1 LEQTSMRPAALI
13 SALLIV
19 TPALAAEITVAPE
32 EIDDRK
38 AVIATVEPVRQLV
51 ARARIGGTLAGLK
64 VREGDVVQAG
74 QQIAVIAD
82 QKLVLQLEALE
93 QRIRSQE
100 AQRDQAKTD
109 FERVQE
115 LQSRGVS
122 AQAQLDQVRTALN
135 VAERNLSAMQ
145 ADRNVLNQ
153 QMAEGAVLAP
163 GTGRVLSVPV
173 SQGRVVMPG
182 ESIATMAEERYIL
195 RLSLPERHAQ
205 IMKAGETVEI
215 AARGTNENSLERRQ
229 GQVRL
234 VYPEIAGGRVMAD
247 VEVDGLG
254 DYFVG
259 ERTRVY
265 VSTGK
270 RTALLVPAA
279 ALYARSGAFFL
290 RLKSGAE
297 IVVQPGERIG
307 ERVEILSGLRAGDVV
322 VAP

>member
-1 LEQTSMRPAALI
+1 MRLT
-13 SALLIV
+13 ALLPI
-19 TPALAAEITVAPE
+19 LLFAAPVMAADVTVAPE

-38 AVIATVEPVRQLV
+38 AVVATVEPVRQLV
-51 ARARIGGTLAGLK
+51 ARARIGGTVATLK
-64 VREGDVVQAG
+64 VREGDNVQAG

-82 QKLVLQLEALE
+82 QKLALQLEALE

-100 AQRDQAKTD
+100 AHRDQAKTD

-163 GTGRVLSVPV
+163 GNGRALNVPV

-182 ESIATMAEERYIL
+182 ESIATLAEERYIL

-205 IMKAGETVEI
+205 IMKAGDTVEI
-215 AARGTNENSLERRQ
+215 AARGTNENTAERRR
-229 GQVRL
+229 GHVRL
-234 VYPEIAGGRVMAD
+234 VYPEITGGRVMAD

-254 DYFVG
+254 NYFVG

-270 RTALLVPAA
+270 RSALLVPVG
-279 ALYARSGAFFL
+279 ALYTRSGAFFL

-297 IVVQPGERIG
+297 IVVQPGERVG
-307 ERVEILSGLRAGDVV
+307 ERIEILSGLRAGDVV
-322 VAP
+322 VSP

>member
-1 LEQTSMRPAALI
+1 MRLTALI
-13 SALLIV
+13 PALLFAAPV
-19 TPALAAEITVAPE
+19 LAAEVVVTPE

-38 AVIATVEPVRQLV
+38 AVVATVEPVRQLV
-51 ARARIGGTLAGLK
+51 ARARIGGTVASLK

-74 QQIAVIAD
+74 QQIAVVAD
-82 QKLVLQLEALE
+82 QKLALQLEAIE

-100 AQRDQAKTD
+100 AQRDQAMVD
-109 FERVQE
+109 FDRVQE

-122 AQAQLDQVRTALN
+122 SQAQLDQVRTALN
-135 VAERNLSAMQ
+135 IAERNLSAIQ

-153 QMAEGAVLAP
+153 QTAEGAVLAP
-163 GTGRVLSVPV
+163 GNGRVLSVPV
-173 SQGRVVMPG
+173 SLGRVIMPG
-182 ESIATMAEERYIL
+182 ESVATLAEERYIL

-205 IMKAGETVEI
+205 IMKAGDAVEI
-215 AARGTNENSLERRQ
+215 AARGSKENGPEQRRK

-234 VYPEIAGGRVMAD
+234 VYPEITGGRVMAD
-247 VEVDGLG
+247 VDVDGLG

-270 RTALLVPAA
+270 RSALLVPSSAV
-279 ALYARSGAFFL
+279 YPRSGAFFV

-297 IVVQPGERIG
+297 IVVQPGERMDGRI
-307 ERVEILSGLRAGDVV
+307 EILSGLRAGDVV
-322 VAP
+322 VTP

>member
-1 LEQTSMRPAALI
+1 MRFVALI
-13 SALLIV
+13 PALFLAAPV
-19 TPALAAEITVAPE
+19 LAAEVNVAPE

-38 AVIATVEPVRQLV
+38 AVVATVEPVRQLV
-51 ARARIGGTLAGLK
+51 DRARIGGTLASLK

-82 QKLVLQLEALE
+82 QKLVLQLEALD

-100 AQRDQAKTD
+100 AQRDQAKVD

-145 ADRNVLNQ
+145 ADKNVLNQ
-153 QMAEGAVLAP
+153 QMSEGAVLAP
-163 GTGRVLSVPV
+163 GNGRVLNVPV

-182 ESIATMAEERYIL
+182 ESIATLAEERYIL

-205 IMKAGETVEI
+205 IMKAGDTVEI
-215 AARGTNENSLERRQ
+215 AARGAKDMTIDERRR

-234 VYPEIAGGRVMAD
+234 VYPEIVGGRVMAD
-247 VEVDGLG
+247 VEVEGLG

-270 RTALLVPAA
+270 RSAFLVPATA
-279 ALYARSGAFFL
+279 VYSRVGAFFV
-290 RLKSGAE
+290 RLKSGTE
-297 IVVQPGERIG
+297 IVVQPGERMGDRI
-307 ERVEILSGLRAGDVV
+307 EILSGLRAGDVV
-322 VAP
+322 VTP

>member
-1 LEQTSMRPAALI
+1 MRLTALI
-13 SALLIV
+13 PALLFAAPV
-19 TPALAAEITVAPE
+19 LAAEVVVTPE

-38 AVIATVEPVRQLV
+38 AVVATVEPVRQLV
-51 ARARIGGTLAGLK
+51 ARARIGGTVASLK

-74 QQIAVIAD
+74 QQIAVVAD
-82 QKLVLQLEALE
+82 QKLALQLEAIE

-100 AQRDQAKTD
+100 AQRDQAKVD
-109 FERVQE
+109 FDRVQE

-122 AQAQLDQVRTALN
+122 SQAQLDQVRTALN
-135 VAERNLSAMQ
+135 IAERNLSAIQ

-153 QMAEGAVLAP
+153 QTAEGAVLAP
-163 GTGRVLSVPV
+163 GNGRVLSVPV
-173 SQGRVVMPG
+173 SLGRVIMPG
-182 ESIATMAEERYIL
+182 ESVATLAEERYIL

-205 IMKAGETVEI
+205 IMKAGDAVEI
-215 AARGTNENSLERRQ
+215 AARGSKENDAEQRRK

-234 VYPEIAGGRVMAD
+234 VYPEITGGRVMAD
-247 VEVDGLG
+247 VDVDGLG

-270 RTALLVPAA
+270 RSALLVPSSAV
-279 ALYARSGAFFL
+279 YPRSGAFFV

-297 IVVQPGERIG
+297 IVVQPGERMDGRI
-307 ERVEILSGLRAGDVV
+307 EILSGLRAGDVV
-322 VAP
+322 VTP